1 MATPSLATFFSYIG
15 SQSDDFEDTA
25 LVYSR
30 IPLDSTLEMDAMG
43 LTKLQAEN
51 GILGESR
58 ARRGVSSSAG
68 PLSRVPCLVLLLKG
82 GTVSHLPAFKCCFPR
97 GRASS

>member
-1 MATPSLATFFSYIG
+1 M
-15 SQSDDFEDTA
+15 
-25 LVYSR
+25 YSR
-30 IPLDSTLEMDAMG
+30 IPLDPALEMEAMG

-51 GILGESR
+51 RILGESR
-58 ARRGVSSSAG
+58 DRRGMSSSAG
-68 PLSRVPCLVLLLKG
+68 PLSRVPWLVLLLKG